1 MSFQTLV
8 LEKLAQLNSAYNSLL
23 SNSKKIE
30 ELPAQTSLDLTSK
43 FAVSRGGVSE
53 HIPLQ
58 LLATALAN
66 NTFNGVVSI
75 DGDIT
80 VAGND
85 VTIPAI
91 TVSFQDTFYTKA
103 TTTVINTPFTT
114 AVDLERED
122 WLVFNT
128 VSGNVERVEGDET
141 AGVVVPPSL
150 PANCVFIAPLSITD
164 TTVGVAEQ
172 PFIGEAFVK
181 KSFAQPFLFNGS
193 GTNQEI
199 PLDPLGREEIRLT
212 NASLESVK
220 GFNLSLITGVPSA
233 EVPFIGKEYT
243 IRNLT
248 GTDVTL
254 KHNDLT
260 AGLIFLARNS
270 EDVVIPDNEDLT
282 IKYGGGGFYEY
293 LRSWSDGG
301 GSVSLPFALPEDFGA
316 VGDGTTDDTTAIQN
330 AINSSKPVLLGA
342 KSYLVS
348 SLTVSD
354 NKGIFGLGF
363 ASELKTTSDATV
375 INITGSRNTFKNFK
389 IIGNN
394 TGTSQHG
401 IKAVGVSGLTTYL
414 LNNIV
419 DGLYIFDLGGEGI
432 GSEYMVGSSAG
443 SKHEGAFIVN
453 NTVINNCL
461 YGVYLYTRAEYNVF
475 SNTRIQSCEN
485 GFIFSGGNNSFNGG
499 AIVNCTYGIRSLSGS
514 NDAHSQFSGT
524 MINHNDYN
532 VWTNHGSTYNF
543 DGCTIYIGN
552 IRVQGGTTQF
562 TGCQISFGTGTS
574 FVSTTSKA
582 YFSDCQFA
590 SLPPT
595 VSGANAAILK
605 NCYYNGNLMTTIDKH
620 YDRDSTRTSDFTFTI
635 PKGSF
640 IKNILIHNTTANEI
654 TGGLRIGTT
663 SGGQEVVSDTA
674 IDANY
679 INSLTLNKTA
689 FSETADTTIYVQA
702 VTAWN
707 SASIRFIIDLD
718 VFKI

>member
-172 PFIGEAFVK
+172 PFIGEAFIK

-193 GTNQEI
+193 GTDVEI

-212 NASLESVK
+212 NAGLESVK

-248 GTDVTL
+248 GVDVTI
-254 KHNDLT
+254 KNNDIT
-260 AGLIFLARNS
+260 AGLIFLARNNS
-270 EDVVIPDNEDLT
+270 DVVIPDNEDLI

-293 LRSWSDGG
+293 LRSWNNSSNSNYRTFFFQNNGDIPDLTGVTGATKLGDVIVPANFLPLNGFVRMTLTIRLNNATSTNKFVYLTGNSNNTNFKRIINYDAFGNDVNNRTGG
-301 GSVSLPFALPEDFGA
+301 RWMRNMEIRNGVLRAFSSANY
-316 VGDGTTDDTTAIQN
+316 TTDFTDYEHPTPDNITIDVTQPYPLN
-330 AINSSKPVLLGA
+330 VWG
-342 KSYLVS
+342 
-348 SLTVSD
+348 SLTDASD
-354 NKGIFGLGF
+354 
-363 ASELKTTSDATV
+363 T
-375 INITGSRNTFKNFK
+375 
-389 IIGNN
+389 
-394 TGTSQHG
+394 
-401 IKAVGVSGLTTYL
+401 
-414 LNNIV
+414 
-419 DGLYIFDLGGEGI
+419 
-432 GSEYMVGSSAG
+432 
-443 SKHEGAFIVN
+443 
-453 NTVINNCL
+453 
-461 YGVYLYTRAEYNVF
+461 
-475 SNTRIQSCEN
+475 
-485 GFIFSGGNNSFNGG
+485 FIFSSLLIEVFEKNN
-499 AIVNCTYGIRSLSGS
+499 
-514 NDAHSQFSGT
+514 
-524 MINHNDYN
+524 
-532 VWTNHGSTYNF
+532 
-543 DGCTIYIGN
+543 
-552 IRVQGGTTQF
+552 
-562 TGCQISFGTGTS
+562 
-574 FVSTTSKA
+574 
-582 YFSDCQFA
+582 
-590 SLPPT
+590 
-595 VSGANAAILK
+595 
-605 NCYYNGNLMTTIDKH
+605 
-620 YDRDSTRTSDFTFTI
+620 
-635 PKGSF
+635 
-640 IKNILIHNTTANEI
+640 
-654 TGGLRIGTT
+654 
-663 SGGQEVVSDTA
+663 
-674 IDANY
+674 
-679 INSLTLNKTA
+679 
-689 FSETADTTIYVQA
+689 
-702 VTAWN
+702 
-707 SASIRFIIDLD
+707 
-718 VFKI
+718 